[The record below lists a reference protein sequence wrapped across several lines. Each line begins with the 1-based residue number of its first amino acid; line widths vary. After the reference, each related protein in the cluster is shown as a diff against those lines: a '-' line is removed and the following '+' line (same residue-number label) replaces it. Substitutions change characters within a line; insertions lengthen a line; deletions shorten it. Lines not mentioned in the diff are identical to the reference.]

1 MKRAEAAVSAFRA
14 AQELRPDIRSYQGLF
29 YTWKNI
35 SLHGMHLFPAM
46 TFMYSAVNIYRNV
59 LIVEIKKLTDFH
71 MNLNMAGLVHTYLAL
86 SKIKEALY
94 ASREAMKAMPQSAKA
109 LKLVGDVHAS
119 NSSGRE
125 KASGQL
131 FKSTICRVLSLYRQK
146 FLMMMHSS
154 HRQKNSTSL
163 H

>member
-1 MKRAEAAVSAFRA
+1 MKRAEAAVPAFRA

-29 YTWKNI
+29 YTYKNI
-35 SLHGMHLFPAM
+35 LLHDLHLFPAM
-46 TFMYSAVNIYRNV
+46 TFMYSAVNIYRKV
-59 LIVEIKKLTDFH
+59 LILEIKKIIDFD
-71 MNLNMAGLVHTYLAL
+71 MNMNISGLVHTYLAL

-125 KASGQL
+125 KV
-131 FKSTICRVLSLYRQK
+131 T
-146 FLMMMHSS
+146 
-154 HRQKNSTSL
+154 
-163 H
+163 

>member
-1 MKRAEAAVSAFRA
+1 MKRAEAAVPAFRA

-29 YTWKNI
+29 YTYKNI
-35 SLHGMHLFPAM
+35 LLHDLHLFPAM
-46 TFMYSAVNIYRNV
+46 TFMYSAVNSYWKV
-59 LIVEIKKLTDFH
+59 LILEIKKITDFD
-71 MNLNMAGLVHTYLAL
+71 MNMNISGLVHTYLAL

-125 KASGQL
+125 KV
-131 FKSTICRVLSLYRQK
+131 T
-146 FLMMMHSS
+146 
-154 HRQKNSTSL
+154 
-163 H
+163 

>member
-1 MKRAEAAVSAFRA
+1 MKRAEAAVPAFRA

-29 YTWKNI
+29 FTWKNI
-35 SLHGMHLFPAM
+35 LHKLHLFPAM
-46 TFMYSAVNIYRNV
+46 TFMYSAVNIYRKV
-59 LIVEIKKLTDFH
+59 LILEIKKIIDFD
-71 MNLNMAGLVHTYLAL
+71 MNMNISGLVHTYLAL

-125 KASGQL
+125 KV
-131 FKSTICRVLSLYRQK
+131 T
-146 FLMMMHSS
+146 
-154 HRQKNSTSL
+154 
-163 H
+163 

>member
-1 MKRAEAAVSAFRA
+1 MKRAEAAVPAFRA

-29 YTWKNI
+29 YTYKNI
-35 SLHGMHLFPAM
+35 LLHDLHLFPAM
-46 TFMYSAVNIYRNV
+46 TFMYSAVNIYRKV
-59 LIVEIKKLTDFH
+59 LILEIKKIIDFD
-71 MNLNMAGLVHTYLAL
+71 MNMNISGLVHTYLAL

-125 KASGQL
+125 KVTCQL
-131 FKSTICRVLSLYRQK
+131 FEISIYRLLFYLV
-146 FLMMMHSS
+146 FLFVKYSVG
-154 HRQKNSTSL
+154 
-163 H
+163 